1 MLPTF
6 KDLKN
11 GPGPDSRSA
20 HALAP
25 ESCCAPSQAQ
35 LQESRCCPPSGPAQ
49 TSACCGPSPGPSSCC
64 GDLSGL
70 PPADCGEEACCC
82 GGPPPPPA
90 SVWERPGYAICPFT
104 EKFLDTPAGPVPVLS
119 TRLGWRDHLGAALT
133 RCGIGRNRYTVAP
146 GLYAVGAPDPD
157 SPVLVTANYKLT
169 FDGLR
174 ADLAGVSAW
183 VLVLDTHGVNVW
195 CAAGKGTFGTRELAA
210 RVLSTG
216 LARVVSHR
224 VLVLPQLGAT
234 GVQARALRKACGFT
248 AVFGPVRSA
257 DLPAFLAAGM
267 KAEAAMR
274 RVDFPLAERLKL
286 VPVELYLLKKPL
298 AYALLAAVFLA
309 GFGAWGFSLAEL
321 ARRGGNASLAVL
333 AGILAGCALVPALLP
348 WLPGRMFAVKALSA
362 GGLAWLGVLAWT
374 WGRAGAGEGL
384 GLLLVLLAV
393 ASYTGMNFTGSTP
406 YTSPSGVEK
415 EMRRAMPL
423 QAAGLVLGLVFWIGS
438 AFL

>member
-1 MLPTF
+1 MDAPA
-6 KDLKN
+6 
-11 GPGPDSRSA
+11 RS
-20 HALAP
+20 
-25 ESCCAPSQAQ
+25 
-35 LQESRCCPPSGPAQ
+35 G
-49 TSACCGPSPGPSSCC
+49 
-64 GDLSGL
+64 
-70 PPADCGEEACCC
+70 
-82 GGPPPPPA
+82 
-90 SVWERPGYAICPFT
+90 V
-104 EKFLDTPAGPVPVLS
+104 GPVPVLS

-133 RCGIGRNRYTVAP
+133 RCGIGRNHYTVAP

-216 LARVVSHR
+216 LARVVRHR
-224 VLVLPQLGAT
+224 GLVLPQLGAT

-267 KAEAAMR
+267 KADAAMR

-286 VPVELYLLKKPL
+286 VPVELYLLKRPL
-298 AYALLAAVFLA
+298 AWALVAAVVLA

-321 ARRGGNASLAVL
+321 ARRGGSAVLAML
-333 AGILAGCALVPALLP
+333 AGILAGCVFVPALLP

-362 GGLAWLGVLAWT
+362 GGLAWLAVLAVT

-415 EMRRAMPL
+415 EMRKAMPF

-438 AFL
+438 AFVG